1 MKSTTLFR
9 LMSKLSLLLF
19 VVSGVGAVL
28 AAQQERQP
36 NSPATAAQEQQQTD
50 PMDQAQ
56 ADSKSQVPDS
66 KAFSGKIVKSGD
78 RLVFQDSMGESV
90 YQIED
95 QNKVKAFEGKDV
107 KITGAVDP
115 STKTIYIA
123 SIEPE

>member
-1 MKSTTLFR
+1 
-9 LMSKLSLLLF
+9 MSKLSLLLF

-36 NSPATAAQEQQQTD
+36 NSTATAAQEQQQTD

-56 ADSKSQVPDS
+56 ADSNSQVPDS
-66 KAFSGKIVKSGD
+66 RAFSGKIVKSGD

-95 QNKVKAFEGKDV
+95 QNKVKDFEGKDV